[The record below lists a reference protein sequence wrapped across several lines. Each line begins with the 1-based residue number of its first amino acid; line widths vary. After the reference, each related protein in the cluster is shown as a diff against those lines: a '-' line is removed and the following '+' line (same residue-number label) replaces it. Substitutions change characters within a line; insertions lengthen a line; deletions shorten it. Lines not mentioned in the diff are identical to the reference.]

1 MHQKLSAAGKSRS
14 GADEVDAPN
23 WFAYEAFAFLHNI
36 YQPRRTVNTEDGGEA
51 SDSQLEDAEDPRI
64 GEAYTALQAAI
75 AKKRDE
81 FDAYGEYIAN
91 VLRSMDKPTRA
102 FVKKEFSDIIFKAE
116 SGIYTSP
123 SAIIQSS

>member
-1 MHQKLSAAGKSRS
+1 MSCVIRRYNLNNQRPQNKRKSS
-14 GADEVDAPN
+14 
-23 WFAYEAFAFLHNI
+23 
-36 YQPRRTVNTEDGGEA
+36 DGGEA